1 MEENARKD
9 ATAGTPP
16 PLSSLLEGFLSNPDL
31 TKRVGDILRS
41 MPSAANETTDQSAS
55 LPLSSLPDTDGLAS
69 VLSDPSLMEKLPQIM
84 TMIKPMLASVPIS
97 SPSQSDASPAASSH
111 LSDRDRLLLSL
122 KPFLSHERQEAVESI
137 LRIAQLGSL
146 LKQLK

>member
-16 PLSSLLEGFLSNPDL
+16 PLSSLLEGFLNNPDL

-41 MPSAANETTDQSAS
+41 MPSAANETNEQSTS

-84 TMIKPMLASVPIS
+84 TMIKPMLTSMPIS
-97 SPSQSDASPAASSH
+97 SHTQSDASHAAKSH

-122 KPFLSHERQEAVESI
+122 KPFLSPERQDAVDSI